1 MKLKTIA
8 LALAISAVS
17 GSSALALS
25 AERSWM
31 VGSWQCA
38 ENKKPYAK
46 MSWRYPPTLCADNNC
61 SGLNTLPVGTW
72 TNIGNGASDGL
83 VYRSGTDKDFSFHFA
98 NNPGQFMTMRK
109 LPGATKRMMGH
120 LPQNGGRLICDP
132 IQSKTSVFKGA
143 AALP

>member
-17 GSSALALS
+17 ASSALALS

-31 VGSWQCA
+31 VGAWQCTV
-38 ENKKPYAK
+38 NKKPHAK
-46 MSWRYPPTLCADNNC
+46 MSWRYPPAICADNAC

-72 TNIGNGASDGL
+72 ANIGSASDGL
-83 VYRSGTDKDFSFHFA
+83 VYRSGTDKEFSFHFA
-98 NNPGQFMTMRK
+98 NNLGQFMKMHK
-109 LPGATKRMMGH
+109 LPGATRRMMGH

-132 IQSKTSVFKGA
+132 LPSTNAVLRGA
-143 AALP
+143 AARP